1 MKFKNIEDVWAYAK
15 NKLVNAQISSIQKT
29 GSSKFFDLTVPKSMV
44 KKFPEDCNRQDL
56 NYTITQT
63 GSNVDYFLENNG
75 WEGSLVDTSDFF
87 DAISGWC
94 GINESEEETMNQNAI
109 IGVES
114 SHRSGFDK
122 TITFSYYTS
131 RADLEKQI
139 KKIGKPYA
147 LDVLPSDEA
156 EVHVKNADVDKFKGV
171 ISALHEKIDTSM
183 NMCMMEGITIKGR
196 PIPDRMK
203 ADFSSGE
210 VSLINSTIGKTWYQI
225 TPKSKVWKDME
236 NLMEKSKK
244 SSSKMIDGCNYTIY
258 EAPKGTTF
266 MFMDLGMG
274 AEAFLVGQSN
284 INEAFALKG
293 RPVPDKF
300 KSDFDAAERKYID
313 GTIGTVWYQVTPRSK
328 AYKDAVNLM
337 NKSKKLESKRLGWF
351 TYDLYEAPKGTK
363 FLYAYDGYGSDAFMF
378 GDSKINESEA
388 QDKYREFF
396 ENKLKQWNVSSPSE
410 LTQEDR
416 SKFFTEIREE
426 WKKQKTNE
434 SLSIPLDDIMTYEF
448 DFSVEDF
455 INGNMVPLLTRARKS
470 TFAKILKASINNSN
484 AGILPEYIDG
494 NEDNRNKSYDKVRSY
509 IMNKGT
515 LLCTAAG
522 NGGSHVSLYYLEKDD
537 FISIVYNDMGG
548 SFLIVPKSGKINES
562 FVEDGYEILT
572 QDEFRQEFGGNGNL
586 ASYALYALY
595 NTRLIVKCTPDN
607 PNYSRIVAFVES
619 LPDVTANDKQGIKC
633 YRQTDSNLII
643 IYEGNVYWSY
653 NTGTNLALL
662 NEAELVKGLGKVFDT
677 LSDTGTMSDN
687 AVRAAIEALGGTL
700 SELSLNPTTNSIKAY
715 KICEDEYQCLI
726 GELDKRGLRPVNR

>member
-29 GSSKFFDLTVPKSMV
+29 GSSKFFDLTIPKSMV

-75 WEGSLVDTSDFF
+75 WEGSLVDTFDFF
-87 DAISGWC
+87 DAISAWC
-94 GINESEEETMNQNAI
+94 GINESKEETMNQNAI

-131 RADLEKQI
+131 RADLEKQF
-139 KKIGKPYA
+139 KKIGKPYV

-196 PIPDRMK
+196 PVPDRMK

-225 TPKSKVWKDME
+225 TPKSKVWKDM
-236 NLMEKSKK
+236 NDLMKKSKK

-337 NKSKKLESKRLGWF
+337 NKSKKTESKRLGWF

-426 WKKQKTNE
+426 WKKQKN
-434 SLSIPLDDIMTYEF
+434 
-448 DFSVEDF
+448 V
-455 INGNMVPLLTRARKS
+455 
-470 TFAKILKASINNSN
+470 
-484 AGILPEYIDG
+484 
-494 NEDNRNKSYDKVRSY
+494 
-509 IMNKGT
+509 
-515 LLCTAAG
+515 
-522 NGGSHVSLYYLEKDD
+522 
-537 FISIVYNDMGG
+537 
-548 SFLIVPKSGKINES
+548 NES

-607 PNYSRIVAFVES
+607 PNYSRIVAFAES

-687 AVRAAIEALGGTL
+687 AVRAAIEALGGTM

-715 KICEDEYQCLI
+715 KTCEDEYQCLI

>member
-75 WEGSLVDTSDFF
+75 WEGSLVDTFDFF
-87 DAISGWC
+87 DAISAWC
-94 GINESEEETMNQNAI
+94 GINENEEETMNQNAI

-114 SHRSGFDK
+114 SHRSDFDK

-131 RADLEKQI
+131 RADLENQF

-225 TPKSKVWKDME
+225 TPKSKVWKDM
-236 NLMEKSKK
+236 NDLMKKSKK
-244 SSSKMIDGCNYTIY
+244 SSSKMIDGCSYTIY

-274 AEAFLVGQSN
+274 ASAFLVGQSN
-284 INEAFALKG
+284 INESFALKG

-337 NKSKKLESKRLGWF
+337 NKSKKTESKRLGWF

-426 WKKQKTNE
+426 WKKQK
-434 SLSIPLDDIMTYEF
+434 
-448 DFSVEDF
+448 V
-455 INGNMVPLLTRARKS
+455 
-470 TFAKILKASINNSN
+470 
-484 AGILPEYIDG
+484 
-494 NEDNRNKSYDKVRSY
+494 
-509 IMNKGT
+509 
-515 LLCTAAG
+515 
-522 NGGSHVSLYYLEKDD
+522 
-537 FISIVYNDMGG
+537 
-548 SFLIVPKSGKINES
+548 NES

-607 PNYSRIVAFVES
+607 PNYSRIVAFAES

-662 NEAELVKGLGKVFDT
+662 NEAELMKGLGKVFDT

-687 AVRAAIEALGGTL
+687 AVRAAIEALGGTM

-715 KICEDEYQCLI
+715 KTCEDEYQCLI

>member
-87 DAISGWC
+87 DAISVWC
-94 GINESEEETMNQNAI
+94 GINESKEETMNQNAI

-131 RADLEKQI
+131 RADLENQF

-196 PIPDRMK
+196 PVPDRMK

-210 VSLINSTIGKTWYQI
+210 VSFINSTIGKTWYQI
-225 TPKSKVWKDME
+225 TPKSKVWKDM
-236 NLMEKSKK
+236 NDLMKKSKK
-244 SSSKMIDGCNYTIY
+244 SSSKMIDGCSYTIY

-337 NKSKKLESKRLGWF
+337 NKSKKTESKRLGWF

-426 WKKQKTNE
+426 WKKQKN
-434 SLSIPLDDIMTYEF
+434 
-448 DFSVEDF
+448 V
-455 INGNMVPLLTRARKS
+455 
-470 TFAKILKASINNSN
+470 
-484 AGILPEYIDG
+484 
-494 NEDNRNKSYDKVRSY
+494 
-509 IMNKGT
+509 
-515 LLCTAAG
+515 
-522 NGGSHVSLYYLEKDD
+522 
-537 FISIVYNDMGG
+537 
-548 SFLIVPKSGKINES
+548 NES

-607 PNYSRIVAFVES
+607 PNYSRIVAFAES

-687 AVRAAIEALGGTL
+687 AVRAAIEALGGTM

>member
-44 KKFPEDCNRQDL
+44 KKFPENCNRQDL

-131 RADLEKQI
+131 RADLEKQF

-196 PIPDRMK
+196 PVPDRMK

-225 TPKSKVWKDME
+225 TPKSKVWKDM
-236 NLMEKSKK
+236 NDLMKKSKK
-244 SSSKMIDGCNYTIY
+244 SSSKMIDGCSYTIY

-426 WKKQKTNE
+426 WKKQK
-434 SLSIPLDDIMTYEF
+434 
-448 DFSVEDF
+448 V
-455 INGNMVPLLTRARKS
+455 
-470 TFAKILKASINNSN
+470 
-484 AGILPEYIDG
+484 
-494 NEDNRNKSYDKVRSY
+494 
-509 IMNKGT
+509 
-515 LLCTAAG
+515 
-522 NGGSHVSLYYLEKDD
+522 
-537 FISIVYNDMGG
+537 
-548 SFLIVPKSGKINES
+548 NES
-562 FVEDGYEILT
+562 FVEDDYEILT

-595 NTRLIVKCTPDN
+595 NTRLIVKCTSDN
-607 PNYSRIVAFVES
+607 PNYSRIVAFAES

-687 AVRAAIEALGGTL
+687 AVRAAIEALGGTM

-715 KICEDEYQCLI
+715 KTCEDEYQCLI

>member
-94 GINESEEETMNQNAI
+94 GINESEEKTMNQNAI

-131 RADLEKQI
+131 RADLEKQF

-196 PIPDRMK
+196 PVPDRMK

-225 TPKSKVWKDME
+225 TPKSKVWKDM
-236 NLMEKSKK
+236 NDLMKKSKK
-244 SSSKMIDGCNYTIY
+244 SSSKMIDGCSYTIY
-258 EAPKGTTF
+258 EAPKGTLF
-266 MFMDLGMG
+266 MYMDLGMG
-274 AEAFLVGQSN
+274 ASAFLVGQSN

-426 WKKQKTNE
+426 WKKQK
-434 SLSIPLDDIMTYEF
+434 
-448 DFSVEDF
+448 V
-455 INGNMVPLLTRARKS
+455 
-470 TFAKILKASINNSN
+470 
-484 AGILPEYIDG
+484 
-494 NEDNRNKSYDKVRSY
+494 
-509 IMNKGT
+509 
-515 LLCTAAG
+515 
-522 NGGSHVSLYYLEKDD
+522 
-537 FISIVYNDMGG
+537 
-548 SFLIVPKSGKINES
+548 NES

-607 PNYSRIVAFVES
+607 PNYSKIVAFAES

-687 AVRAAIEALGGTL
+687 AVRAAIEALGGTM

-715 KICEDEYQCLI
+715 KTCEDEYQCLI

>member
-75 WEGSLVDTSDFF
+75 WEGSLVDTFDFF
-87 DAISGWC
+87 DAISAWC
-94 GINESEEETMNQNAI
+94 GINESKEETMNQNAI

-131 RADLEKQI
+131 RGDLEKQF

-225 TPKSKVWKDME
+225 TPKSKVWKDM
-236 NLMEKSKK
+236 NDLMKKSKK

-337 NKSKKLESKRLGWF
+337 NKSKKTESKRLGWF

-363 FLYAYDGYGSDAFMF
+363 FLYVYDGYGSDAFMF

-426 WKKQKTNE
+426 WKKQK
-434 SLSIPLDDIMTYEF
+434 
-448 DFSVEDF
+448 V
-455 INGNMVPLLTRARKS
+455 
-470 TFAKILKASINNSN
+470 
-484 AGILPEYIDG
+484 
-494 NEDNRNKSYDKVRSY
+494 
-509 IMNKGT
+509 
-515 LLCTAAG
+515 
-522 NGGSHVSLYYLEKDD
+522 
-537 FISIVYNDMGG
+537 
-548 SFLIVPKSGKINES
+548 NES

-607 PNYSRIVAFVES
+607 PNYSRIVAFAES

-687 AVRAAIEALGGTL
+687 AVRAAIEALGGTM

-726 GELDKRGLRPVNR
+726 GELNKRGLRPVNR

>member
-29 GSSKFFDLTVPKSMV
+29 GSSKFFDLTIPKSMV

-56 NYTITQT
+56 NYTISQT
-63 GSNVDYFLENNG
+63 GSNIDYFLENNG
-75 WEGSLVDTSDFF
+75 WEGSLVDTFDFF

-109 IGVES
+109 ISVES

-131 RADLEKQI
+131 RADLEKQF

-196 PIPDRMK
+196 PVPDRMK

-210 VSLINSTIGKTWYQI
+210 VSFINSTIGKTWYQI
-225 TPKSKVWKDME
+225 TSKSKVWKDM
-236 NLMEKSKK
+236 NDLMKKSKK
-244 SSSKMIDGCNYTIY
+244 SSSKMIDGCSYTIY
-258 EAPKGTTF
+258 EAPKGTLF
-266 MFMDLGMG
+266 MYMDLGMG
-274 AEAFLVGQSN
+274 ASAFLVGQSN

-313 GTIGTVWYQVTPRSK
+313 DVIGTVWYQVTPRSK

-337 NKSKKLESKRLGWF
+337 NKSKKTESKRLGWF

-363 FLYAYDGYGSDAFMF
+363 FLYTYDGYGSDAFMF

-426 WKKQKTNE
+426 WKKQK
-434 SLSIPLDDIMTYEF
+434 
-448 DFSVEDF
+448 V
-455 INGNMVPLLTRARKS
+455 
-470 TFAKILKASINNSN
+470 
-484 AGILPEYIDG
+484 
-494 NEDNRNKSYDKVRSY
+494 
-509 IMNKGT
+509 
-515 LLCTAAG
+515 
-522 NGGSHVSLYYLEKDD
+522 
-537 FISIVYNDMGG
+537 
-548 SFLIVPKSGKINES
+548 NES

-595 NTRLIVKCTPDN
+595 NTRLIVKCTPTN
-607 PNYSRIVAFVES
+607 PNYAQIRTKVETY
-619 LPDVTANDKQGIKC
+619 PDVTANDKQGIKC
-633 YRQTDSNLII
+633 YRQTASNLII
-643 IYEGNVYWSY
+643 VYNNNIYWSY
-653 NTGTNLALL
+653 NTGTNLEIL

-687 AVRAAIEALGGTL
+687 AVRAAIEALGGTM

-715 KICEDEYQCLI
+715 KTCEDEYQCLI

>member
-29 GSSKFFDLTVPKSMV
+29 GSSKFFDLTIPKSMV

-75 WEGSLVDTSDFF
+75 WEGSLVDTFDFF
-87 DAISGWC
+87 DAISAWC
-94 GINESEEETMNQNAI
+94 GINESKEETMNQNAI

-114 SHRSGFDK
+114 SHLSGFDK

-131 RADLEKQI
+131 RADLEKQF

-196 PIPDRMK
+196 PVPDRMK

-210 VSLINSTIGKTWYQI
+210 VSFINSTIGKTWYQI
-225 TPKSKVWKDME
+225 TPKSKVWKDM
-236 NLMEKSKK
+236 NDLMKKSKK

-274 AEAFLVGQSN
+274 ASAFLVGQSN

-337 NKSKKLESKRLGWF
+337 NKSKKTESKRLGWF

-416 SKFFTEIREE
+416 SKFFTEIRDE
-426 WKKQKTNE
+426 WKKQK
-434 SLSIPLDDIMTYEF
+434 
-448 DFSVEDF
+448 V
-455 INGNMVPLLTRARKS
+455 
-470 TFAKILKASINNSN
+470 
-484 AGILPEYIDG
+484 
-494 NEDNRNKSYDKVRSY
+494 
-509 IMNKGT
+509 
-515 LLCTAAG
+515 
-522 NGGSHVSLYYLEKDD
+522 
-537 FISIVYNDMGG
+537 
-548 SFLIVPKSGKINES
+548 NES

-607 PNYSRIVAFVES
+607 PNYSRIVAFAES

-687 AVRAAIEALGGTL
+687 AVRAAIEALGGTM

-715 KICEDEYQCLI
+715 KTCEDEYQCLI

>member
-131 RADLEKQI
+131 RADLEKQF

-196 PIPDRMK
+196 PVPDRMK

-225 TPKSKVWKDME
+225 TPKSKVWKDM
-236 NLMEKSKK
+236 NDLMKKSKK
-244 SSSKMIDGCNYTIY
+244 SSSKMIDGCSYTIY

-266 MFMDLGMG
+266 MYMDLGMG

-313 GTIGTVWYQVTPRSK
+313 ATIGTVWYQVTPRSK

-337 NKSKKLESKRLGWF
+337 NKSKKTESKRLGWF

-426 WKKQKTNE
+426 WKKQKN
-434 SLSIPLDDIMTYEF
+434 
-448 DFSVEDF
+448 V
-455 INGNMVPLLTRARKS
+455 
-470 TFAKILKASINNSN
+470 
-484 AGILPEYIDG
+484 
-494 NEDNRNKSYDKVRSY
+494 
-509 IMNKGT
+509 
-515 LLCTAAG
+515 
-522 NGGSHVSLYYLEKDD
+522 
-537 FISIVYNDMGG
+537 
-548 SFLIVPKSGKINES
+548 NES

-607 PNYSRIVAFVES
+607 PNYSRIVAFAES
-619 LPDVTANDKQGIKC
+619 LPDITANDKQGIKC

-653 NTGTNLALL
+653 NTGTNLVLL

-687 AVRAAIEALGGTL
+687 AVRAAIEALGGTM

-715 KICEDEYQCLI
+715 KTCEDEYQCLI

>member
-29 GSSKFFDLTVPKSMV
+29 GSSKFFDLTIPKSMV

-75 WEGSLVDTSDFF
+75 WEGSLVDTFDFF
-87 DAISGWC
+87 DAISAWC
-94 GINESEEETMNQNAI
+94 GINESKEETMNQNAI

-131 RADLEKQI
+131 RADLEKQF

-196 PIPDRMK
+196 PVPDRMK

-210 VSLINSTIGKTWYQI
+210 VSFINSTIGKTWYQI
-225 TPKSKVWKDME
+225 TPKSKVWKDM
-236 NLMEKSKK
+236 NDLMKKSKK

-284 INEAFALKG
+284 INEAFSLKG

-337 NKSKKLESKRLGWF
+337 NKSKKTESKRLGWF

-426 WKKQKTNE
+426 WKKQK
-434 SLSIPLDDIMTYEF
+434 
-448 DFSVEDF
+448 V
-455 INGNMVPLLTRARKS
+455 
-470 TFAKILKASINNSN
+470 
-484 AGILPEYIDG
+484 
-494 NEDNRNKSYDKVRSY
+494 
-509 IMNKGT
+509 
-515 LLCTAAG
+515 
-522 NGGSHVSLYYLEKDD
+522 
-537 FISIVYNDMGG
+537 
-548 SFLIVPKSGKINES
+548 NES
-562 FVEDGYEILT
+562 FVEDGYEIMT

-607 PNYSRIVAFVES
+607 PNYSRIVAFAES

-687 AVRAAIEALGGTL
+687 AVRAAIEALGGTM

-715 KICEDEYQCLI
+715 KTCEDEYQCLI

>member
-29 GSSKFFDLTVPKSMV
+29 GSSKFFDLTIPKSMV

-75 WEGSLVDTSDFF
+75 WEGSLVDTFDFF
-87 DAISGWC
+87 DAISAWC
-94 GINESEEETMNQNAI
+94 GINESKEETMNQNAI

-131 RADLEKQI
+131 RADLEKQF

-196 PIPDRMK
+196 PVPDRMK

-225 TPKSKVWKDME
+225 TPKSKVWKDM
-236 NLMEKSKK
+236 NDLMKKSKK

-266 MFMDLGMG
+266 MYMDLGMG
-274 AEAFLVGQSN
+274 ASAFLVGQSN

-337 NKSKKLESKRLGWF
+337 NKSKKTESKRLGWF

-426 WKKQKTNE
+426 WKKQK
-434 SLSIPLDDIMTYEF
+434 
-448 DFSVEDF
+448 V
-455 INGNMVPLLTRARKS
+455 
-470 TFAKILKASINNSN
+470 
-484 AGILPEYIDG
+484 
-494 NEDNRNKSYDKVRSY
+494 
-509 IMNKGT
+509 
-515 LLCTAAG
+515 
-522 NGGSHVSLYYLEKDD
+522 
-537 FISIVYNDMGG
+537 
-548 SFLIVPKSGKINES
+548 NES

-607 PNYSRIVAFVES
+607 PNYGRIVAFAES
-619 LPDVTANDKQGIKC
+619 LTDITANDKQGIKC

-643 IYEGNVYWSY
+643 IYEDNVYWSY

-687 AVRAAIEALGGTL
+687 AVRAAIEALGGTM

-715 KICEDEYQCLI
+715 KTCEDEYQCLI

>member
-114 SHRSGFDK
+114 SHRYGFDK

-131 RADLEKQI
+131 RADLEKQF

-196 PIPDRMK
+196 PVPDIMR

-210 VSLINSTIGKTWYQI
+210 VSFINSTIGKTWYQI
-225 TPKSKVWKDME
+225 TPKSKVWKDM
-236 NLMEKSKK
+236 NDLMKKSKK

-274 AEAFLVGQSN
+274 AEAFLIGQSN
-284 INEAFALKG
+284 
-293 RPVPDKF
+293 
-300 KSDFDAAERKYID
+300 
-313 GTIGTVWYQVTPRSK
+313 
-328 AYKDAVNLM
+328 
-337 NKSKKLESKRLGWF
+337 
-351 TYDLYEAPKGTK
+351 
-363 FLYAYDGYGSDAFMF
+363 
-378 GDSKINESEA
+378 INESEA

-396 ENKLKQWNVSSPSE
+396 ENKLKQWNISSPSE

-426 WKKQKTNE
+426 WKKQKN
-434 SLSIPLDDIMTYEF
+434 
-448 DFSVEDF
+448 V
-455 INGNMVPLLTRARKS
+455 
-470 TFAKILKASINNSN
+470 
-484 AGILPEYIDG
+484 
-494 NEDNRNKSYDKVRSY
+494 
-509 IMNKGT
+509 
-515 LLCTAAG
+515 
-522 NGGSHVSLYYLEKDD
+522 
-537 FISIVYNDMGG
+537 
-548 SFLIVPKSGKINES
+548 NES
-562 FVEDGYEILT
+562 FIEDGYEILT

-607 PNYSRIVAFVES
+607 PNYSRIVAFAES
-619 LPDVTANDKQGIKC
+619 LPDIIANDKQGIKC

-687 AVRAAIEALGGTL
+687 AVRAAIEALGGTM

-715 KICEDEYQCLI
+715 KTCEDEYQCLI
-726 GELDKRGLRPVNR
+726 GELEKRGLRPVNR

>member
-122 TITFSYYTS
+122 TIIFSYYTS
-131 RADLEKQI
+131 RTDLEKQF
-139 KKIGKPYA
+139 KKIGKSYA

-171 ISALHEKIDTSM
+171 ISALHEKINTSM

-196 PIPDRMK
+196 PVPDRMK

-225 TPKSKVWKDME
+225 TPKSKVWKDM
-236 NLMEKSKK
+236 NDLMKKSKK

-426 WKKQKTNE
+426 WKKQK
-434 SLSIPLDDIMTYEF
+434 
-448 DFSVEDF
+448 V
-455 INGNMVPLLTRARKS
+455 
-470 TFAKILKASINNSN
+470 
-484 AGILPEYIDG
+484 
-494 NEDNRNKSYDKVRSY
+494 
-509 IMNKGT
+509 
-515 LLCTAAG
+515 
-522 NGGSHVSLYYLEKDD
+522 
-537 FISIVYNDMGG
+537 
-548 SFLIVPKSGKINES
+548 NES

-607 PNYSRIVAFVES
+607 PNYSRIVAFAES

-687 AVRAAIEALGGTL
+687 AVRAAIEALGGTM

-715 KICEDEYQCLI
+715 KTCEDEYQCLI

>member
-29 GSSKFFDLTVPKSMV
+29 GSSKFFDLTIPKSMV

-75 WEGSLVDTSDFF
+75 WEGSLVDTFDFF
-87 DAISGWC
+87 DAISAWC
-94 GINESEEETMNQNAI
+94 GINESKEETMNQNAI

-131 RADLEKQI
+131 RADLEKQF

-196 PIPDRMK
+196 PVPDRMK

-225 TPKSKVWKDME
+225 TPKSKVWKDM
-236 NLMEKSKK
+236 NDLMKKSKK
-244 SSSKMIDGCNYTIY
+244 SSSKMIDGCSYTIY

-274 AEAFLVGQSN
+274 ASAFLVGQSN

-337 NKSKKLESKRLGWF
+337 NKSKKTESKRLGWF

-426 WKKQKTNE
+426 WKKQK
-434 SLSIPLDDIMTYEF
+434 
-448 DFSVEDF
+448 V
-455 INGNMVPLLTRARKS
+455 
-470 TFAKILKASINNSN
+470 
-484 AGILPEYIDG
+484 
-494 NEDNRNKSYDKVRSY
+494 
-509 IMNKGT
+509 
-515 LLCTAAG
+515 
-522 NGGSHVSLYYLEKDD
+522 
-537 FISIVYNDMGG
+537 
-548 SFLIVPKSGKINES
+548 NES

-607 PNYSRIVAFVES
+607 PNYSRIVAFAES

-687 AVRAAIEALGGTL
+687 AVRAAIEALGGTM

-715 KICEDEYQCLI
+715 KTCEDEYQCLI

>member
-131 RADLEKQI
+131 RADLEKQF

-156 EVHVKNADVDKFKGV
+156 EVHVKNADVDKFKDV
-171 ISALHEKIDTSM
+171 ISALYEKIDTSM

-196 PIPDRMK
+196 PVPDRMK

-225 TPKSKVWKDME
+225 TPKSKVWKDM
-236 NLMEKSKK
+236 NDLMKKSKK
-244 SSSKMIDGCNYTIY
+244 SSSKMIDGCSYTIY

-426 WKKQKTNE
+426 WKKQK
-434 SLSIPLDDIMTYEF
+434 
-448 DFSVEDF
+448 V
-455 INGNMVPLLTRARKS
+455 
-470 TFAKILKASINNSN
+470 
-484 AGILPEYIDG
+484 
-494 NEDNRNKSYDKVRSY
+494 
-509 IMNKGT
+509 
-515 LLCTAAG
+515 
-522 NGGSHVSLYYLEKDD
+522 
-537 FISIVYNDMGG
+537 
-548 SFLIVPKSGKINES
+548 NES

-607 PNYSRIVAFVES
+607 PNYSRIVAFAES

-687 AVRAAIEALGGTL
+687 AVRAAIEALGGTM

-715 KICEDEYQCLI
+715 KTCEDEYQCLI

>member
-75 WEGSLVDTSDFF
+75 WEGSLVDTFDFF
-87 DAISGWC
+87 DAISAWC
-94 GINESEEETMNQNAI
+94 GINESKEETMNQNAI

-131 RADLEKQI
+131 RADLEKQF

-196 PIPDRMK
+196 PVPDRMK

-225 TPKSKVWKDME
+225 TPKSKVWKDM
-236 NLMEKSKK
+236 NDLMKKSKK

-337 NKSKKLESKRLGWF
+337 NKSKKTESKRLGWF

-426 WKKQKTNE
+426 WKKQKN
-434 SLSIPLDDIMTYEF
+434 
-448 DFSVEDF
+448 V
-455 INGNMVPLLTRARKS
+455 
-470 TFAKILKASINNSN
+470 
-484 AGILPEYIDG
+484 
-494 NEDNRNKSYDKVRSY
+494 
-509 IMNKGT
+509 
-515 LLCTAAG
+515 
-522 NGGSHVSLYYLEKDD
+522 
-537 FISIVYNDMGG
+537 
-548 SFLIVPKSGKINES
+548 NES

-607 PNYSRIVAFVES
+607 PNYSRIVAFAES

-687 AVRAAIEALGGTL
+687 AVRAAIEALGGTM

-715 KICEDEYQCLI
+715 KTCEDEYQCLI
-726 GELDKRGLRPVNR
+726 GELDKRGLRPVNQ

>member
-75 WEGSLVDTSDFF
+75 WEGSLVDTFDFF
-87 DAISGWC
+87 DAISAWC
-94 GINESEEETMNQNAI
+94 GINESKEETMNQNAI

-131 RADLEKQI
+131 RADLEKQF

-196 PIPDRMK
+196 PVPDRMK

-225 TPKSKVWKDME
+225 TPKSKVWKDM
-236 NLMEKSKK
+236 NDLMKKSKK

-313 GTIGTVWYQVTPRSK
+313 STIGTVWYQVTPRSK

-337 NKSKKLESKRLGWF
+337 NKSKKTESKRLGWF

-396 ENKLKQWNVSSPSE
+396 ENKLKQWNISSPSE

-426 WKKQKTNE
+426 WKKQKN
-434 SLSIPLDDIMTYEF
+434 
-448 DFSVEDF
+448 V
-455 INGNMVPLLTRARKS
+455 
-470 TFAKILKASINNSN
+470 
-484 AGILPEYIDG
+484 
-494 NEDNRNKSYDKVRSY
+494 
-509 IMNKGT
+509 
-515 LLCTAAG
+515 
-522 NGGSHVSLYYLEKDD
+522 
-537 FISIVYNDMGG
+537 
-548 SFLIVPKSGKINES
+548 NES

-607 PNYSRIVAFVES
+607 PNYSRIVAFAES
-619 LPDVTANDKQGIKC
+619 LPDITANDKQGIKC

-687 AVRAAIEALGGTL
+687 AVRAAIEALGGTM

-715 KICEDEYQCLI
+715 KTCEDEYQCLI

>member
-131 RADLEKQI
+131 RADLEKQF

-196 PIPDRMK
+196 PVPDRMK

-210 VSLINSTIGKTWYQI
+210 VSFINSTIGKTWYQI
-225 TPKSKVWKDME
+225 TPKSKVWKDM
-236 NLMEKSKK
+236 NDLMKKSKK
-244 SSSKMIDGCNYTIY
+244 SSSKMIDGCSYTIY

-266 MFMDLGMG
+266 IFMDLGMG
-274 AEAFLVGQSN
+274 AEGFLVGESK
-284 INEAFALKG
+284 INESQSPYQEFFEKKMKEWNISSPAELSQEDKKKFFNEISSEWNQQKVNESFVIKG
-293 RPVPDKF
+293 RPVPDNM
-300 KSDFDAAERKYID
+300 KSDFSSQERNYINSV
-313 GTIGTVWYQVTPRSK
+313 IGNTWYQITPRSK
-328 AYKDAVNLM
+328 VYAEATKLAG
-337 NKSKKLESKRLGWF
+337 KSKRIDHMRLGWF
-351 TYDLYEAPKGTK
+351 NYDMYEAPKGTK
-363 FLYAYDGYGSDAFMF
+363 FLYVYDGYGSDAYMF
-378 GDSKINESEA
+378 GDPKINESEA

-426 WKKQKTNE
+426 WKKQK
-434 SLSIPLDDIMTYEF
+434 
-448 DFSVEDF
+448 V
-455 INGNMVPLLTRARKS
+455 
-470 TFAKILKASINNSN
+470 
-484 AGILPEYIDG
+484 
-494 NEDNRNKSYDKVRSY
+494 
-509 IMNKGT
+509 
-515 LLCTAAG
+515 
-522 NGGSHVSLYYLEKDD
+522 
-537 FISIVYNDMGG
+537 
-548 SFLIVPKSGKINES
+548 NES

-607 PNYSRIVAFVES
+607 PNYSRIVAFAES
-619 LPDVTANDKQGIKC
+619 LPDITANDKQGIKC

-687 AVRAAIEALGGTL
+687 AVRAAIEALGGTM

-715 KICEDEYQCLI
+715 KTCEDEYQCLI

>member
-75 WEGSLVDTSDFF
+75 WEGSLVDTFDFF
-87 DAISGWC
+87 DAISAWC
-94 GINESEEETMNQNAI
+94 GINESKEETMNQNAI

-131 RADLEKQI
+131 RADLEKQF

-196 PIPDRMK
+196 PVLDRMK

-225 TPKSKVWKDME
+225 TPKSKVWKDM
-236 NLMEKSKK
+236 NDLMKKSKK
-244 SSSKMIDGCNYTIY
+244 SSSKMIDGCSYTIY

-337 NKSKKLESKRLGWF
+337 NKSKKTESKRLGWF

-426 WKKQKTNE
+426 WKKQK
-434 SLSIPLDDIMTYEF
+434 
-448 DFSVEDF
+448 V
-455 INGNMVPLLTRARKS
+455 
-470 TFAKILKASINNSN
+470 
-484 AGILPEYIDG
+484 
-494 NEDNRNKSYDKVRSY
+494 
-509 IMNKGT
+509 
-515 LLCTAAG
+515 
-522 NGGSHVSLYYLEKDD
+522 
-537 FISIVYNDMGG
+537 
-548 SFLIVPKSGKINES
+548 NES

-607 PNYSRIVAFVES
+607 PNYSRIVAFAES
-619 LPDVTANDKQGIKC
+619 LPDITANDKQGIKC

-677 LSDTGTMSDN
+677 LSDTGTMSNN
-687 AVRAAIEALGGTL
+687 AVRAAIEALGGTM

-715 KICEDEYQCLI
+715 KTCEDEYQCLI

>member
-75 WEGSLVDTSDFF
+75 WEGSLVDTFDFF
-87 DAISGWC
+87 DAISAWC
-94 GINESEEETMNQNAI
+94 GINESKEETMNQNAI

-131 RADLEKQI
+131 RADLEKQF

-196 PIPDRMK
+196 PVPDRMK

-225 TPKSKVWKDME
+225 TPKSKVWKDM
-236 NLMEKSKK
+236 NDLMKKSKK

-258 EAPKGTTF
+258 EAPKGTMF
-266 MFMDLGMG
+266 MYMDLGMG
-274 AEAFLVGQSN
+274 ASAFLVGQSN

-337 NKSKKLESKRLGWF
+337 NKSKKTESKRLGWF

-416 SKFFTEIREE
+416 SKFFTEIRNE
-426 WKKQKTNE
+426 WKKQK
-434 SLSIPLDDIMTYEF
+434 
-448 DFSVEDF
+448 V
-455 INGNMVPLLTRARKS
+455 
-470 TFAKILKASINNSN
+470 
-484 AGILPEYIDG
+484 
-494 NEDNRNKSYDKVRSY
+494 
-509 IMNKGT
+509 
-515 LLCTAAG
+515 
-522 NGGSHVSLYYLEKDD
+522 
-537 FISIVYNDMGG
+537 
-548 SFLIVPKSGKINES
+548 NES

-607 PNYSRIVAFVES
+607 PNYSRIVAFAES

-687 AVRAAIEALGGTL
+687 AVRAAIEALGGTM

-715 KICEDEYQCLI
+715 KTCEDEYQCLI

>member
-131 RADLEKQI
+131 RADLEKQF

-196 PIPDRMK
+196 PVPDRMK

-210 VSLINSTIGKTWYQI
+210 VSFINSTIGKTWYQI
-225 TPKSKVWKDME
+225 TPKSKVWKDM
-236 NLMEKSKK
+236 NDLMKKSKK

-337 NKSKKLESKRLGWF
+337 NKSKKTESKRLGWF

-426 WKKQKTNE
+426 WKKQK
-434 SLSIPLDDIMTYEF
+434 
-448 DFSVEDF
+448 V
-455 INGNMVPLLTRARKS
+455 
-470 TFAKILKASINNSN
+470 
-484 AGILPEYIDG
+484 
-494 NEDNRNKSYDKVRSY
+494 
-509 IMNKGT
+509 
-515 LLCTAAG
+515 
-522 NGGSHVSLYYLEKDD
+522 
-537 FISIVYNDMGG
+537 
-548 SFLIVPKSGKINES
+548 NES

-607 PNYSRIVAFVES
+607 PNYSRIVAFAES

-687 AVRAAIEALGGTL
+687 AVRAAIEALGGTM

-715 KICEDEYQCLI
+715 KTCEDEYQCLI

>member
-94 GINESEEETMNQNAI
+94 GINESKEETMNQNAI

-131 RADLEKQI
+131 RADLEKQF

-196 PIPDRMK
+196 PVPDRMK

-225 TPKSKVWKDME
+225 TPKSKVWKDM
-236 NLMEKSKK
+236 NDLMKKSKK
-244 SSSKMIDGCNYTIY
+244 SSSKIIDGCNYTIY

-274 AEAFLVGQSN
+274 ASAFLVGQSN

-313 GTIGTVWYQVTPRSK
+313 DTIGTVWYQVTPRSK

-337 NKSKKLESKRLGWF
+337 NKSKKTESKRLGWF

-426 WKKQKTNE
+426 WKKQK
-434 SLSIPLDDIMTYEF
+434 
-448 DFSVEDF
+448 V
-455 INGNMVPLLTRARKS
+455 
-470 TFAKILKASINNSN
+470 
-484 AGILPEYIDG
+484 
-494 NEDNRNKSYDKVRSY
+494 
-509 IMNKGT
+509 
-515 LLCTAAG
+515 
-522 NGGSHVSLYYLEKDD
+522 
-537 FISIVYNDMGG
+537 
-548 SFLIVPKSGKINES
+548 NES

-607 PNYSRIVAFVES
+607 PNYSRIVAFAES
-619 LPDVTANDKQGIKC
+619 LPDITANDKQGIKC

-687 AVRAAIEALGGTL
+687 AVRAAIEALGGTM

-715 KICEDEYQCLI
+715 KTCEDEYQCLI

>member
-29 GSSKFFDLTVPKSMV
+29 GSSKFFDLTIPKSMV

-63 GSNVDYFLENNG
+63 GSNIDYFLENNG
-75 WEGSLVDTSDFF
+75 WEGSLVDTFDFF
-87 DAISGWC
+87 DAISAWC
-94 GINESEEETMNQNAI
+94 GINESKEETMNQNAI

-131 RADLEKQI
+131 RADLEKQF

-156 EVHVKNADVDKFKGV
+156 EVHVKNADVEKFKGV
-171 ISALHEKIDTSM
+171 ISALYEKIDTSM

-196 PIPDRMK
+196 PVPDRMK

-210 VSLINSTIGKTWYQI
+210 VSFINSTIGKTWYQI
-225 TPKSKVWKDME
+225 TPKSKVWKDM
-236 NLMEKSKK
+236 NDLMKKSKK
-244 SSSKMIDGCNYTIY
+244 SSSKMIDGCHYTIY

-337 NKSKKLESKRLGWF
+337 NKSKKTESKRLGWF

-378 GDSKINESEA
+378 GDYKINESEA

-426 WKKQKTNE
+426 WKKQKN
-434 SLSIPLDDIMTYEF
+434 
-448 DFSVEDF
+448 V
-455 INGNMVPLLTRARKS
+455 
-470 TFAKILKASINNSN
+470 
-484 AGILPEYIDG
+484 
-494 NEDNRNKSYDKVRSY
+494 
-509 IMNKGT
+509 
-515 LLCTAAG
+515 
-522 NGGSHVSLYYLEKDD
+522 
-537 FISIVYNDMGG
+537 
-548 SFLIVPKSGKINES
+548 NES
-562 FVEDGYEILT
+562 FVEDGYEILD
-572 QDEFRQEFGGNGNL
+572 QAEFRQEFGGNGNL

-595 NTRLIVKCTPDN
+595 NTRLIVKCTPNN
-607 PNYSRIVAFVES
+607 PNYGRIVAFAES
-619 LPDVTANDKQGIKC
+619 LPDITANDKQGIKC

-687 AVRAAIEALGGTL
+687 AIRAAIEALGGTM

-715 KICEDEYQCLI
+715 KTCEDEYQCLI

>member
-109 IGVES
+109 IGIES

-131 RADLEKQI
+131 RADLEKQF

-196 PIPDRMK
+196 PVPDRMK

-210 VSLINSTIGKTWYQI
+210 VSLINSTIGQTWYQI
-225 TPKSKVWKDME
+225 TPKSKVWKDM
-236 NLMEKSKK
+236 NDLMKKSKK

-266 MFMDLGMG
+266 MYMDLGMG
-274 AEAFLVGQSN
+274 ASAFLVGQSN

-313 GTIGTVWYQVTPRSK
+313 DTIGTVWYQVTPRSK

-337 NKSKKLESKRLGWF
+337 NKSKKTESKRLGWF

-396 ENKLKQWNVSSPSE
+396 ENKLKQWNISSPSE

-416 SKFFTEIREE
+416 SKFFTEIRDE
-426 WKKQKTNE
+426 WKKQKN
-434 SLSIPLDDIMTYEF
+434 
-448 DFSVEDF
+448 V
-455 INGNMVPLLTRARKS
+455 
-470 TFAKILKASINNSN
+470 
-484 AGILPEYIDG
+484 
-494 NEDNRNKSYDKVRSY
+494 
-509 IMNKGT
+509 
-515 LLCTAAG
+515 
-522 NGGSHVSLYYLEKDD
+522 
-537 FISIVYNDMGG
+537 
-548 SFLIVPKSGKINES
+548 NES

-607 PNYSRIVAFVES
+607 PNYSRIVAFAES
-619 LPDVTANDKQGIKC
+619 LPDITANDKQGIKC

-687 AVRAAIEALGGTL
+687 AVRAAIEALGGTM

-715 KICEDEYQCLI
+715 KTCEDEYQCLI

>member
-29 GSSKFFDLTVPKSMV
+29 GSSKFFDLTIPKSMV

-131 RADLEKQI
+131 RADLEKQF

-196 PIPDRMK
+196 PVPDRMK

-225 TPKSKVWKDME
+225 TPKSKVWKDM
-236 NLMEKSKK
+236 NDLMKKSKK

-266 MFMDLGMG
+266 MYMDLGMG
-274 AEAFLVGQSN
+274 ASAFLVGQSN

-313 GTIGTVWYQVTPRSK
+313 STIGTVWYQVTPRSK

-337 NKSKKLESKRLGWF
+337 NKSKKTESKRLGWF

-378 GDSKINESEA
+378 GDSKINESES

-426 WKKQKTNE
+426 WKKQK
-434 SLSIPLDDIMTYEF
+434 
-448 DFSVEDF
+448 V
-455 INGNMVPLLTRARKS
+455 
-470 TFAKILKASINNSN
+470 
-484 AGILPEYIDG
+484 
-494 NEDNRNKSYDKVRSY
+494 
-509 IMNKGT
+509 
-515 LLCTAAG
+515 
-522 NGGSHVSLYYLEKDD
+522 
-537 FISIVYNDMGG
+537 
-548 SFLIVPKSGKINES
+548 NES

-607 PNYSRIVAFVES
+607 PNYSRIVAFAES

-687 AVRAAIEALGGTL
+687 AVRAAIEALGGTM

-715 KICEDEYQCLI
+715 KTCEDEYQCLI
-726 GELDKRGLRPVNR
+726 GELDKRGLHPVNR

>member
-29 GSSKFFDLTVPKSMV
+29 GSSKFFDLTIPKSMV

-75 WEGSLVDTSDFF
+75 WEGSLVDTFDFF
-87 DAISGWC
+87 DAISAWC
-94 GINESEEETMNQNAI
+94 GINESKEETMNQNAI

-131 RADLEKQI
+131 RADLEKQF

-313 GTIGTVWYQVTPRSK
+313 STIGTVWYQVTPRSK

-337 NKSKKLESKRLGWF
+337 NKSKKTESKRLGWF

-426 WKKQKTNE
+426 WKKQKN
-434 SLSIPLDDIMTYEF
+434 
-448 DFSVEDF
+448 V
-455 INGNMVPLLTRARKS
+455 
-470 TFAKILKASINNSN
+470 
-484 AGILPEYIDG
+484 
-494 NEDNRNKSYDKVRSY
+494 
-509 IMNKGT
+509 
-515 LLCTAAG
+515 
-522 NGGSHVSLYYLEKDD
+522 
-537 FISIVYNDMGG
+537 
-548 SFLIVPKSGKINES
+548 NES

-595 NTRLIVKCTPDN
+595 NTRLIVKCTSDN
-607 PNYSRIVAFVES
+607 PNYSRIVAFAES

-687 AVRAAIEALGGTL
+687 AVRAAIEALGGTM

-715 KICEDEYQCLI
+715 KTCEDEYQCLI

>member
-131 RADLEKQI
+131 RADLEKQF

-196 PIPDRMK
+196 PVPDRMK

-225 TPKSKVWKDME
+225 TPKSKVWKDM
-236 NLMEKSKK
+236 NDLMKKSKK
-244 SSSKMIDGCNYTIY
+244 SSSKMIDGCSYTIY

-274 AEAFLVGQSN
+274 ASAFLVGQSN
-284 INEAFALKG
+284 INEAQSPYQEFFEKKMKEWNISSPAELSQEDKKKFFNEISSEWQQQKVNESFIIKG
-293 RPVPDKF
+293 RPVPDNM
-300 KSDFDAAERKYID
+300 KSDFSSQERDYINSV
-313 GTIGTVWYQVTPRSK
+313 IGNTWYQITPRSK
-328 AYKDAVNLM
+328 VYAEATKLAG
-337 NKSKKLESKRLGWF
+337 KSKRIDHMRLGWF
-351 TYDLYEAPKGTK
+351 NYDMYEAPKGTK
-363 FLYAYDGYGSDAFMF
+363 FLYVYDGYGSDAYMF
-378 GDSKINESEA
+378 GDPKINESEA

-426 WKKQKTNE
+426 WKKQK
-434 SLSIPLDDIMTYEF
+434 
-448 DFSVEDF
+448 V
-455 INGNMVPLLTRARKS
+455 
-470 TFAKILKASINNSN
+470 
-484 AGILPEYIDG
+484 
-494 NEDNRNKSYDKVRSY
+494 
-509 IMNKGT
+509 
-515 LLCTAAG
+515 
-522 NGGSHVSLYYLEKDD
+522 
-537 FISIVYNDMGG
+537 
-548 SFLIVPKSGKINES
+548 NES

-607 PNYSRIVAFVES
+607 PNYSRIAAFAES

-687 AVRAAIEALGGTL
+687 AVRAAIEALGGTM

-715 KICEDEYQCLI
+715 KTCEDEYQCLI

>member
-75 WEGSLVDTSDFF
+75 WEGSLVDTFDFF
-87 DAISGWC
+87 DAISAWC
-94 GINESEEETMNQNAI
+94 GINESKEETMNQNAI

-131 RADLEKQI
+131 RADLEKQF

-236 NLMEKSKK
+236 DLMEKSKK
-244 SSSKMIDGCNYTIY
+244 LSSKMIDGCNYTIY

-313 GTIGTVWYQVTPRSK
+313 STIGTVWYQVTPRSK

-337 NKSKKLESKRLGWF
+337 NKSKKTESKRLGWF

-416 SKFFTEIREE
+416 SKFFTEIRDE
-426 WKKQKTNE
+426 WKKQKN
-434 SLSIPLDDIMTYEF
+434 
-448 DFSVEDF
+448 V
-455 INGNMVPLLTRARKS
+455 
-470 TFAKILKASINNSN
+470 
-484 AGILPEYIDG
+484 
-494 NEDNRNKSYDKVRSY
+494 
-509 IMNKGT
+509 
-515 LLCTAAG
+515 
-522 NGGSHVSLYYLEKDD
+522 
-537 FISIVYNDMGG
+537 
-548 SFLIVPKSGKINES
+548 NES

-607 PNYSRIVAFVES
+607 PNYSRIVAFAES

-687 AVRAAIEALGGTL
+687 AVRAAIEALGGTM

-715 KICEDEYQCLI
+715 KTCEDEYQCLI

>member
-29 GSSKFFDLTVPKSMV
+29 GSSKFFDLTIPKSMV

-63 GSNVDYFLENNG
+63 GSNIDYFLENNG
-75 WEGSLVDTSDFF
+75 WEGSLVDTFDFF
-87 DAISGWC
+87 DAISAWC
-94 GINESEEETMNQNAI
+94 GINESEEKTMNQNAI

-131 RADLEKQI
+131 RADLEKQF

-196 PIPDRMK
+196 PVPDRMK

-210 VSLINSTIGKTWYQI
+210 VSFINSTIGKTWYQI
-225 TPKSKVWKDME
+225 TPKSKVWKDM
-236 NLMEKSKK
+236 NDLMKKSKK

-337 NKSKKLESKRLGWF
+337 NKSKKTESKRLGWF

-426 WKKQKTNE
+426 WKKQK
-434 SLSIPLDDIMTYEF
+434 
-448 DFSVEDF
+448 V
-455 INGNMVPLLTRARKS
+455 
-470 TFAKILKASINNSN
+470 
-484 AGILPEYIDG
+484 
-494 NEDNRNKSYDKVRSY
+494 
-509 IMNKGT
+509 
-515 LLCTAAG
+515 
-522 NGGSHVSLYYLEKDD
+522 
-537 FISIVYNDMGG
+537 
-548 SFLIVPKSGKINES
+548 NES

-607 PNYSRIVAFVES
+607 PNYSRIVAFAES

-687 AVRAAIEALGGTL
+687 AVRAAIETLGGTM
-700 SELSLNPTTNSIKAY
+700 SELSLNPTINSIKAY
-715 KICEDEYQCLI
+715 KTCEDEYQCLI

>member
-29 GSSKFFDLTVPKSMV
+29 GSSKFFDLTIPKSMV

-63 GSNVDYFLENNG
+63 GSNVDYFLENNC

-131 RADLEKQI
+131 RADLEKQF

-156 EVHVKNADVDKFKGV
+156 EVHVKNADIDKFKGV

-196 PIPDRMK
+196 PVPDRMK

-225 TPKSKVWKDME
+225 TPKSKVWKDM
-236 NLMEKSKK
+236 NDLMKKSKK

-266 MFMDLGMG
+266 MYMDLGMG
-274 AEAFLVGQSN
+274 ASAFLVGQSN

-337 NKSKKLESKRLGWF
+337 NKSKKTESKRLGWF

-416 SKFFTEIREE
+416 SKFFTEIRKE
-426 WKKQKTNE
+426 WKKQK
-434 SLSIPLDDIMTYEF
+434 
-448 DFSVEDF
+448 V
-455 INGNMVPLLTRARKS
+455 
-470 TFAKILKASINNSN
+470 
-484 AGILPEYIDG
+484 
-494 NEDNRNKSYDKVRSY
+494 
-509 IMNKGT
+509 
-515 LLCTAAG
+515 
-522 NGGSHVSLYYLEKDD
+522 
-537 FISIVYNDMGG
+537 
-548 SFLIVPKSGKINES
+548 NES

-607 PNYSRIVAFVES
+607 PNYSRIVAFAES

-687 AVRAAIEALGGTL
+687 AVRAAIEALGGTM

-715 KICEDEYQCLI
+715 KTCEDEYQCLI

>member
-131 RADLEKQI
+131 RADLEKQF

-196 PIPDRMK
+196 PVPDRMK

-225 TPKSKVWKDME
+225 TPKSKVWKDM
-236 NLMEKSKK
+236 NDLMKKSKK
-244 SSSKMIDGCNYTIY
+244 SSSKVIDGCNYTIY
-258 EAPKGTTF
+258 EAPKGTVF
-266 MFMDLGMG
+266 MYMDLGMG
-274 AEAFLVGQSN
+274 ASAFLVGQSN

-300 KSDFDAAERKYID
+300 KSDFDAAEHKYID
-313 GTIGTVWYQVTPRSK
+313 DTIGTVWYQVTPRSK

-337 NKSKKLESKRLGWF
+337 NKSKKTESKRLGWF

-363 FLYAYDGYGSDAFMF
+363 FLYTYDGYGSDAFMF

-426 WKKQKTNE
+426 WKKQK
-434 SLSIPLDDIMTYEF
+434 
-448 DFSVEDF
+448 V
-455 INGNMVPLLTRARKS
+455 
-470 TFAKILKASINNSN
+470 
-484 AGILPEYIDG
+484 
-494 NEDNRNKSYDKVRSY
+494 
-509 IMNKGT
+509 
-515 LLCTAAG
+515 
-522 NGGSHVSLYYLEKDD
+522 
-537 FISIVYNDMGG
+537 
-548 SFLIVPKSGKINES
+548 NES

-607 PNYSRIVAFVES
+607 PNYSRIVAFAES

-687 AVRAAIEALGGTL
+687 AVRAAIEALGGTM

-715 KICEDEYQCLI
+715 KTCEDEYQCLI

>member
-94 GINESEEETMNQNAI
+94 GINESEGETMNQNAI

-131 RADLEKQI
+131 RADLEKQL

-225 TPKSKVWKDME
+225 TPKSKVWKNME
-236 NLMEKSKK
+236 DLMEKSKK
-244 SSSKMIDGCNYTIY
+244 ISSKMIDGCNYTIY

-337 NKSKKLESKRLGWF
+337 NKSKKTESKRLGWF

-426 WKKQKTNE
+426 WKKQKN
-434 SLSIPLDDIMTYEF
+434 
-448 DFSVEDF
+448 V
-455 INGNMVPLLTRARKS
+455 
-470 TFAKILKASINNSN
+470 
-484 AGILPEYIDG
+484 
-494 NEDNRNKSYDKVRSY
+494 
-509 IMNKGT
+509 
-515 LLCTAAG
+515 
-522 NGGSHVSLYYLEKDD
+522 
-537 FISIVYNDMGG
+537 
-548 SFLIVPKSGKINES
+548 NES

-607 PNYSRIVAFVES
+607 PNYSRIVAFAES

-687 AVRAAIEALGGTL
+687 AVRAAIEALGGTM

-715 KICEDEYQCLI
+715 KTCEDEYQCLI

>member
-29 GSSKFFDLTVPKSMV
+29 GSSKFFDLTIPKSMV

-75 WEGSLVDTSDFF
+75 WEGSLVDTFDFF
-87 DAISGWC
+87 DAISAWC
-94 GINESEEETMNQNAI
+94 GINESKEETMNQNAI

-122 TITFSYYTS
+122 TIIFSYYTS
-131 RADLEKQI
+131 RADLEKQF

-196 PIPDRMK
+196 PVPDRMK

-225 TPKSKVWKDME
+225 TPKSKVWKDM
-236 NLMEKSKK
+236 NDLMKKSKK

-258 EAPKGTTF
+258 ETPKGTTF
-266 MFMDLGMG
+266 MYMDLGMG
-274 AEAFLVGQSN
+274 ASAFLVGQSN

-337 NKSKKLESKRLGWF
+337 NKSKKTESKRLGWF

-426 WKKQKTNE
+426 WKKQK
-434 SLSIPLDDIMTYEF
+434 
-448 DFSVEDF
+448 V
-455 INGNMVPLLTRARKS
+455 
-470 TFAKILKASINNSN
+470 
-484 AGILPEYIDG
+484 
-494 NEDNRNKSYDKVRSY
+494 
-509 IMNKGT
+509 
-515 LLCTAAG
+515 
-522 NGGSHVSLYYLEKDD
+522 
-537 FISIVYNDMGG
+537 
-548 SFLIVPKSGKINES
+548 NES

-607 PNYSRIVAFVES
+607 PNYGRIVAFAES

-687 AVRAAIEALGGTL
+687 AVRAAIEALGGTM

-715 KICEDEYQCLI
+715 KTCEDEYQCLI